1 MQVDLN
7 ALANSYEVE
16 PVSIGNPF
24 KSLVIDPSTMEVLRF
39 IPIIAFIALIFAAV
53 YRQGKKFPIKAMGD
67 LKEENKQAWNQSKRI
82 SDIFM
87 LLQFGFFII
96 AKWHYWDK
104 FL

>member
-7 ALANSYEVE
+7 SLVNSYKVD

-82 SDIFM
+82 NDIAM
-87 LLQFGFFII
+87 LL
-96 AKWHYWDK
+96 
-104 FL
+104 